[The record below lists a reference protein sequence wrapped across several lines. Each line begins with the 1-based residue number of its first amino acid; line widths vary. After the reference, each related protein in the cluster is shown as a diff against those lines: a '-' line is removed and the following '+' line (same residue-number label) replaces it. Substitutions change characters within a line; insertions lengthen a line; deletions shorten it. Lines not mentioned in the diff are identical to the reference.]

1 MGGAKQTKMRY
12 YSIKLEPP
20 YEFIV
25 QKAIAKSD
33 YKNLS
38 QIVRWGLDLI
48 KKELDL
54 KIDTDNLDLDF
65 IQEEPKKVDSEE
77 WKLAGKLTTEQLT
90 EYQEDYEPKKITIKE
105 YIKIKDIKDILKD
118 LDLL

>member
-1 MGGAKQTKMRY
+1 MKRIMGYHKINLTV
-12 YSIKLEPP
+12 P

-38 QIVRWGLDLI
+38 QIVKWGLDLI

-54 KIDTDNLDLDF
+54 KVDTDNFDTDF
-65 IQEEPKKVDSEE
+65 IQEETKKVDSEE
-77 WKLAGKLTTEQLT
+77 WRLAGKLTTEQLT
-90 EYQEDYEPKKITIKE
+90 EYQEEYEPKGISIRE
-105 YIKIKDIKDILKD
+105 YTMIKDLG
-118 LDLL
+118 LL